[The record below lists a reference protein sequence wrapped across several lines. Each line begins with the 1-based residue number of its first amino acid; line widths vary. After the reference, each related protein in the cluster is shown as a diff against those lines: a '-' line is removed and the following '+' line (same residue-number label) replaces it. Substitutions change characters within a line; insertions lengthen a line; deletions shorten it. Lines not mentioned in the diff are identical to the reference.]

1 MKNIFAIILARG
13 GSKRVPRKNLKKIDK
28 IPLVGHAI
36 IQAKKSQYINQIIV
50 STDDYEIAQ
59 ISKDFGARIIDRPD
73 HLKND
78 NTIMEAD
85 NILYQVTEDL
95 ERKGEKIDIIV
106 LLYPTAPLRKTKKID
121 EAIELVLNQNYD
133 SALSLVEDQGY
144 FWRKNSSNENILPF
158 NYNPQNR
165 MPSVMH
171 DYKQYKENKAIYV
184 CTKNLLLKTGCRLGG
199 KIGYVLMNTLESVD
213 VDSNDDLELCRILYQ
228 KINQKKN

>member
-1 MKNIFAIILARG
+1 MKNIYAIILARG
-13 GSKRVPRKNLKKIDK
+13 GSKRVPKKNLKKIDQ

-36 IQAKKSQYINQIIV
+36 IQAKNSSYINQIIV
-50 STDDYEIAQ
+50 STDDSEIGKV
-59 ISKDFGARIIDRPD
+59 SRNYGARIVDRPE

-85 NILYQVTEDL
+85 NILCQVTEDL
-95 ERKGEKIDIIV
+95 EARGEKIDIIV
-106 LLYPTAPLRKTKKID
+106 LLYPTAPLRKTIKID

-144 FWRKNSSNENILPF
+144 FWRKKSNKEKLIPF
-158 NYNPQNR
+158 NYDPKKR

-171 DYKQYKENKAIYV
+171 DFKQFKENKAIYV
-184 CTKNLLLKTGCRLGG
+184 STRDLLINTGCRLGG

-213 VDSNDDLELCRILYQ
+213 VDTKEDLELCKILYKRNKS
-228 KINQKKN
+228 KI

>member
-1 MKNIFAIILARG
+1 MKNIYAIILARG
-13 GSKRVPRKNLKKIDK
+13 GSKRVPKKNLKKIDQ

-36 IQAKKSQYINQIIV
+36 IQAKNSSYINQIIV
-50 STDDYEIAQ
+50 STDDSEIGKVS
-59 ISKDFGARIIDRPD
+59 INYGARIVDRPE

-85 NILYQVTEDL
+85 NILCQVTEDL
-95 ERKGEKIDIIV
+95 EARGEKIDIIV
-106 LLYPTAPLRKTKKID
+106 LLYPTAPLRKTIKID

-144 FWRKNSSNENILPF
+144 FWRKKSNKEKLIPF
-158 NYNPQNR
+158 NYDPKKR

-171 DYKQYKENKAIYV
+171 DFKQFKENKAIYV
-184 CTKNLLLKTGCRLGG
+184 STRDLLINTGCRLGG

-213 VDSNDDLELCRILYQ
+213 VDTKEDLELCKILYKRNKS
-228 KINQKKN
+228 KI